1 MQVTHEEM
9 GKRKCK
15 LQKGRDKPM
24 EPENARRLE
33 EKARKAPTSGKG
45 EKKVSK
51 EQWADFSKK
60 MTEMEVA
67 YYKPIAEQDYEHH
80 MIKEDLMHLYPGGP
94 DAARAMNA
102 NVSKHAR
109 NLKEYAAACV
119 KEYEEKGYIEGFPEC
134 RFDSD
139 FLKLVDTGI

>member
-24 EPENARRLE
+24 EPENVRRLE

-80 MIKEDLMHLYPGGP
+80 MIKEDLMPCSNIGVPEINLVK
-94 DAARAMNA
+94 AITMNLQFLLFYI
-102 NVSKHAR
+102 SKLFALLIWSAP
-109 NLKEYAAACV
+109 NGSNNKQ
-119 KEYEEKGYIEGFPEC
+119 K
-134 RFDSD
+134 
-139 FLKLVDTGI
+139 